1 MHSSSKQL
9 LSEMFHILFSL
20 SETISLVKS
29 VNGNTPLHSCSKLC
43 LRMVTDSNVQQYQ
56 NSGNQQLLP
65 DKLFSFC
72 PAHHRTF
79 LLPRRVTFKSKEK
92 TLLVS
97 FLRFSMLAT
106 SIYANV
112 ECIRENSSFLN
123 KRLLFC
129 IACRRLTTEGRK
141 KLKLT
146 KNTLF
151 PSKSF
156 TL

>member
-1 MHSSSKQL
+1 MHTCSKQL
-9 LSEMFHILFSL
+9 FSEMFHILFSL

-29 VNGNTPLHSCSKLC
+29 VNRNTPLHSCNKLC
-43 LRMVTDSNVQQYQ
+43 LRMVTNSNVHQYQ

-72 PAHHRTF
+72 SANHRTF
-79 LLPRRVTFKSKEK
+79 LLPRRVTFKSKERA
-92 TLLVS
+92 LLVS
-97 FLRFSMLAT
+97 YVFPKIFNVSNIHLRQYGMNQRKQF
-106 SIYANV
+106 
-112 ECIRENSSFLN
+112 FLN

-129 IACRRLTTEGRK
+129 IACRRLTTEGGK

-151 PSKSF
+151 Q
-156 TL
+156 